1 MSDGPD
7 FSVRIDQNRYLPEGG
22 QDVHAIVTVTA
33 EGSEPNSGPGRITA
47 EGPAAGPDAA
57 EVIIIDTSGSMTGPG
72 DKIGA
77 AKRAAQAAIDTLRD
91 GVNFAIIAGANT
103 ARMVYP
109 NMRRLVPVTD
119 RSRAEAKA
127 AVRLLTPDGGTA
139 IGQWLRLADAMLG
152 QHPQAIRHAILLTDG
167 KNQHERPEVLDATLG
182 ACAGHFVCDCRGVGT
197 DWSVPEL
204 RKVASALL
212 GSVDLIANPDDLEAD
227 FRAMAQ
233 TSMGKAV
240 ADVAL
245 RVWIPQGARL
255 RFVKQV
261 LPTVEDLT
269 GKRTDSGPQSGDYP
283 TGAWGD
289 ETRDYHICVEV
300 PPGDV
305 GREMR
310 AAWVK
315 VVASGPAGEEVRAS
329 GNVLAEWTA
338 DEAMS
343 TQINPHVAQYTGQEE
358 LAEAIQEGLAARRD
372 GDVDTATTRLGRAVA
387 LAHETGNEGTARL
400 LSRVVDV
407 IDVESGTV
415 RLKPKVAQAD
425 EMSLDTRSTRTVRTR
440 GRAEPAGSGPDA
452 PPQAGP
458 PGSPAGGR

>member
-1 MSDGPD
+1 MSEGPD
-7 FSVRIDQNRYLPEGG
+7 FSVRVDQNKYLPEGG
-22 QDVHAIVTVTA
+22 QEVHAIVTVAAT
-33 EGSEPNSGPGRITA
+33 GGEPNSQPGRVT
-47 EGPAAGPDAA
+47 EVGPADGPDAA

-72 DKIGA
+72 DKMGA
-77 AKRAAQAAIDTLRD
+77 AKRAAQAAIDTLRE

-109 NMRRLVPVTD
+109 NMRRLVPVTE
-119 RSRAEAKA
+119 RSRAEAKQA
-127 AVRLLTPDGGTA
+127 IRTLIPEGGTA
-139 IGQWLRLADAMLG
+139 IGSWLRLADAMLG

-167 KNQHERPEVLDATLG
+167 KNQHERPEVLDATLT

-212 GSVDLIANPDDLEAD
+212 GTVDLIANPDDLEAD

-240 ADVAL
+240 GDVAL

-269 GKRTDSGPQSGDYP
+269 AKRTESGPQSADFP
-283 TGAWGD
+283 TGAWG
-289 ETRDYHICVEV
+289 EESRDYHVCVEV

-305 GREMR
+305 GRQIR

-315 VVASGPAGEEVRAS
+315 IVSTGPDGEEVRAS
-329 GNVLAEWTA
+329 GNVLAEWTT

-415 RLKPKVAQAD
+415 RLKPRVSQAD
-425 EMSLDTRSTRTVRTR
+425 EMSLDSRSTRTVRTR
-440 GRAEPAGSGPDA
+440 GGGARPAGE
-452 PPQAGP
+452 
-458 PGSPAGGR
+458 PGAQPGGR

>member
-1 MSDGPD
+1 MSEGPD
-7 FSVRIDQNRYLPEGG
+7 FSVRVDQNKYLPEGG
-22 QDVHAIVTVTA
+22 QEVHAIVTVSA
-33 EGSEPNSGPGRITA
+33 SGGEPISQPGRVTA
-47 EGPAAGPDAA
+47 GGPAAGPDAA
-57 EVIIIDTSGSMTGPG
+57 EVVIIDTSGSMTGPG
-72 DKIGA
+72 DKMGA
-77 AKRAAQAAIDTLRD
+77 AKRAAQAAVDTLRE

-109 NMRRLVPVTD
+109 NMRRLVPVTE
-119 RSRAEAKA
+119 RSRAEAKQA
-127 AVRLLTPDGGTA
+127 IRALSPEGGTA
-139 IGQWLRLADAMLG
+139 IGSWLRLADAMLG

-167 KNQHERPEVLDATLG
+167 KNQHERPEVLDATLA
-182 ACAGHFVCDCRGVGT
+182 ACAGHFACDCRGVGT

-204 RKVASALL
+204 RKVASSLL
-212 GSVDLIANPDDLEAD
+212 GTVDLIANPDDLEAD

-240 ADVAL
+240 GDVAL

-269 GKRTDSGPQSGDYP
+269 AKRAESGPQSGDYP
-283 TGAWGD
+283 TGAWG
-289 ETRDYHICVEV
+289 EESRDYHVCVEV

-305 GREMR
+305 GRQIR

-315 VVASGPAGEEVRAS
+315 IVSSGPDGEEVRAS
-329 GNVLAEWTA
+329 GNVLAEWTT

-372 GDVDTATTRLGRAVA
+372 GDADTATTRLGRAVA

-415 RLKPKVAQAD
+415 RLKPRVDQAD
-425 EMSLDTRSTRTVRTR
+425 EMSLDSRSTRTVRTR
-440 GRAEPAGSGPDA
+440 GGAQP
-452 PPQAGP
+452 
-458 PGSPAGGR
+458 GGR